1 MSTAPVSTSAPPPPA
16 PAGSP
21 VWARRR
27 LAVGNFGRQFWS
39 SWPGRIGLFILV
51 VFILLALAAPLIA
64 DRSGL
69 DPAIARAN
77 GVPQW
82 ASPREYSP
90 LGTDYLRRSVWT
102 QFVWGSRISL
112 FVGIA
117 ATVLTITL
125 GSLIGVTSGF
135 FGGRVDAV
143 LMRITE
149 WFLVIPFLPLAIVLA
164 AVLGRS
170 VWNIIFVIGVTSWPA
185 TARLVRAQVL
195 TVKQRLFVDRA
206 RSLGASRPH
215 IVFRHIMPNV
225 SGLILA
231 NATLAVPICIL
242 TETTLSFLG
251 LGDPSKPSWGKTL
264 VEAFENGA
272 ITLRAWWYF
281 VPAGVGIL
289 LVVLAFTLIGQTLE
303 QLADPRLRE
312 RR

>member
-1 MSTAPVSTSAPPPPA
+1 MTATVTGNPT
-16 PAGSP
+16 
-21 VWARRR
+21 WIRRR
-27 LAVGNFGRQFWS
+27 RAMAGVARQFWAS
-39 SWPGRIGLFILV
+39 RPGRYGLLILL
-51 VFILLALAAPLIA
+51 VFVLLALAAPLLA

-69 DPAIARAN
+69 DTAIARAE

-82 ASPREYSP
+82 ASPSEHPP
-90 LGTDYLRRSVWT
+90 LGTDYLRRDVWT

-112 FVGIA
+112 FVGLA
-117 ATVLTITL
+117 ATVVTIAL
-125 GSLIGVTSGF
+125 GSLIGVVSGF
-135 FGGRVDAV
+135 VGGRTDSV
-143 LMRITE
+143 LMRLTE

-164 AVLGRS
+164 SVLGRS
-170 VWNIIFVIGVTSWPA
+170 VWNIIFVIGVTSWPS
-185 TARLVRAQVL
+185 TARLVRSQVL

-206 RSLGASRPH
+206 RSLGASDTH

-231 NATLAVPICIL
+231 NATLAVPISIL

-251 LGDPSKPSWGKTL
+251 LGDPRNPSWGKTL

-272 ITLRAWWYF
+272 LTLRAWWYF
-281 VPAGVGIL
+281 TPAGVGIL

-303 QLADPRLRE
+303 QIADPRLAG

>member
-1 MSTAPVSTSAPPPPA
+1 MTVTDPTSPDPGIAIANPTW
-16 PAGSP
+16 
-21 VWARRR
+21 VRRR
-27 LAVGNFGRQFWS
+27 AAVRALGREFWGS
-39 SWPGRIGLFILV
+39 RPGRYGLLILL
-51 VFILLALAAPLIA
+51 VFVLLALAAPLIA

-69 DPAIARAN
+69 DTAIARAD

-82 ASPREYSP
+82 ASPSEHPP

-102 QFVWGSRISL
+102 QFVWGSRVSL
-112 FVGIA
+112 FVGLA
-117 ATVLTITL
+117 ATIVTIAL
-125 GSLIGVTSGF
+125 GSIIGVVSGF
-135 FGGRVDAV
+135 LGGRIDSF
-143 LMRITE
+143 LMRLTE

-164 AVLGRS
+164 SVLGRS
-170 VWNIIFVIGVTSWPA
+170 IWNIIFVIGVTSWPS

-206 RSLGASRPH
+206 RSLGASRTH

-231 NATLAVPICIL
+231 NATLAVPISIL

-251 LGDPSKPSWGKTL
+251 LGDPRRPSWGKTL

-303 QLADPRLRE
+303 QIADPRLKG